1 MPIMARRTIVV
12 PVDESPS
19 AQAALELALKLA
31 RSEESDVLV
40 LHSSPAIAQRL
51 FDENPLTRDE
61 EREIEADAVLRAA
74 VAQARAGGVSVHAE
88 VIGEHGSTE
97 VADAIIGIAQARD
110 ADLIVMGSR
119 GRGPV
124 SSSLLGS
131 VSRAVVTGAS
141 MPVVVVHTPRTN
153 D

>member
-1 MPIMARRTIVV
+1 MPTMPRRTIVV

-19 AQAALELALKLA
+19 AQAALTLALTVA
-31 RSEESDVLV
+31 RGQGSDVLV
-40 LHSSPAIAQRL
+40 LHSSPEIAQRL
-51 FDENPLTRDE
+51 FDENPLTREE
-61 EREIEADAVLRAA
+61 EREIEVDAVLRAA
-74 VAQARAGGVSVHAE
+74 VAQARAGGVNVHAE

-110 ADLIVMGSR
+110 AELVVMGSR

-124 SSSLLGS
+124 SATLLGS

-141 MPVVVVHTPRTN
+141 MPVVVVHTPPAN